1 MTANLTHPKLAHPDR
16 WTIADLDHLNPD
28 RHYEI
33 IAGDLHMI
41 HAPHW
46 QHQRICGRI
55 SRFLDAWSEE
65 TQLGQVAMGP
75 GVIFSEADHVIP
87 DVVWV
92 QRERLGAIVDEA
104 GHLTAAPDLVVE
116 VLSESAKDQVRD
128 RQVKRKLYSSQ
139 GVREYWIVDRFQNRV
154 ELYRRSE
161 THLERVATLLET
173 DTLTSPLLPGFSCEV
188 ALFFR

>member
-46 QHQRICGRI
+46 RHQEVCDNVAEVLRVWSRGTGLGR
-55 SRFLDAWSEE
+55 
-65 TQLGQVAMGP
+65 VATGP
-75 GVIFSEADHVIP
+75 GVIFSEADNVIP

-104 GHLTAAPDLVVE
+104 GHLTAAPDLVV
-116 VLSESAKDQVRD
+116 
-128 RQVKRKLYSSQ
+128 
-139 GVREYWIVDRFQNRV
+139 
-154 ELYRRSE
+154 
-161 THLERVATLLET
+161 
-173 DTLTSPLLPGFSCEV
+173 
-188 ALFFR
+188 

>member
-1 MTANLTHPKLAHPDR
+1 MTAQPALDDR
-16 WTIADLDHLNPD
+16 WTIADLDHLNP
-28 RHYEI
+28 HQPYEI
-33 IAGDLHMI
+33 IAGDLYVI

-55 SRFLDAWSEE
+55 SRFLDIWSEE
-65 TQLGQVAMGP
+65 TQLGQVVMGP
-75 GVIFSEADHVIP
+75 GVIFSEADNVIP

-92 QRERLGAIVDEA
+92 QQERLGAIVDEA

-139 GVREYWIVDRFQNRV
+139 GVQEYWIVDRFQKRI

-161 THLERVATLLET
+161 THLERVATLLAT
-173 DTLTSPLLPGFSCEV
+173 DRLTSPLLPNFSCEV
-188 ALFFR
+188 ALLFR